1 MAILL
6 VTGWLTSEPPARESL
21 VQAPQTVV
29 VALSANGIDGTL
41 TLDPG
46 VAGINHL
53 RLALNGGDIP
63 TDAEAL
69 LRLTAPDAS
78 FGTQE
83 ITLTSV
89 GSNAWETH
97 GSEFSLAGDW
107 SVTAIVRKVGEF
119 QWQATGTAS
128 IAATAA
134 ASTAPGEPWHFGK
147 SAIFGLLLLL
157 IGSACAG
164 WAITAGHG
172 ASRREAGGI
181 AIATIVAGL
190 LLILQARLPEQSA
203 TAASTADAATIS
215 RGQTVYLQQCL
226 ACHGVTGKGDG
237 PQAANMSVQPANL
250 TDPAHLL
257 HGTNGLEQFVKN
269 GFPVERHA
277 CFRGYPHRRS
287 GS

>member
-1 MAILL
+1 MGRSRSIL
-6 VTGWLTSEPPARESL
+6 ERQESIIEACT
-21 VQAPQTVV
+21 QRWRYSHRRQ
-29 VALSANGIDGTL
+29 
-41 TLDPG
+41 
-46 VAGINHL
+46 
-53 RLALNGGDIP
+53 
-63 TDAEAL
+63 AL

-89 GSNAWETH
+89 GGNAWETH

-134 ASTAPGEPWHFGK
+134 SSTAPGEPWHFGK

-164 WAITAGHG
+164 WAITAKRG

-181 AIATIVAGL
+181 AIATLVAGL
-190 LLILQARLPEQSA
+190 LLILQARLPDRRRPPQRPPTPQPSHADRRSISSNASPAMASPAKA
-203 TAASTADAATIS
+203 TARKPRI
-215 RGQTVYLQQCL
+215 
-226 ACHGVTGKGDG
+226 
-237 PQAANMSVQPANL
+237 
-250 TDPAHLL
+250 
-257 HGTNGLEQFVKN
+257 
-269 GFPVERHA
+269 
-277 CFRGYPHRRS
+277 
-287 GS
+287 